1 MTPPPLPARRFPV
14 PLAPAAT
21 AALALIAARA
31 FYWHLAEWLSV
42 FLCGPLLALLS
53 MATAAVLLWSLAA
66 AFRTRGSWSRFL
78 PAILCT
84 TAFAAAWFVPFDAL
98 WLKAD
103 FLLRR
108 SDRESVIAQLR
119 SGAIN
124 ARFPGHS
131 IELVALP
138 SSPAVSRSGN
148 DILVF
153 GSREDPFVFFYTFRG
168 VIDNYAGFLRVPPGH
183 LPDEFIAAGDPPFLT
198 RKFDDDW
205 FFLSFH

>member
-1 MTPPPLPARRFPV
+1 MTPPLPVRRCPV
-14 PLAPAAT
+14 PLATAAT
-21 AALALIAARA
+21 AALALIAAKA
-31 FYWHLAEWLSV
+31 FYWHLAELLSV

-66 AFRTRGSWSRFL
+66 AFRTRGSWTRFF
-78 PAILCT
+78 PAILCA
-84 TAFAAAWFVPFDAL
+84 TALAAAWFAPFDAL

-108 SDRESVIAQLR
+108 RDRESIIAQLR

-124 ARFPGHS
+124 ARFPGNS

-138 SSPAVSRSGN
+138 PSPAVSRSGN

-168 VIDNYAGFLRVPPGH
+168 VLDNYAGFLHVPPGH
-183 LPDEFIAAGDPPFLT
+183 LPDEFTAAGDRPFLT